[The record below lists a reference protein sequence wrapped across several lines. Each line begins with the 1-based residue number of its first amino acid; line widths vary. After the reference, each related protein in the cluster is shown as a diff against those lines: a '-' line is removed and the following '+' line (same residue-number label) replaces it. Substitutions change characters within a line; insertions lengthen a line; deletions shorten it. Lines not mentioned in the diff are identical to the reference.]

1 MTPVDLHRRRLFVTW
16 RGASHDRNNFR
27 HSVPPRRRQSCPTP
41 EAHNLDAIGYLEDVG
56 HVVADENDGQSA
68 IANGADQVQYL
79 TRFADSQSG
88 SRLIHDNQ
96 ATRENCGSSHRYS
109 LTLSAREFLDGT
121 VYRRKMKPQFV
132 HFPLRFAPHPVLIQ
146 QPEPGPKLS
155 APA

>member
-1 MTPVDLHRRRLFVTW
+1 LFVTW

-27 HSVPPRRRQSCPTP
+27 HGVPLRRRQSCPAP
-41 EAHNLDAIGYLEDVG
+41 EAHDLDAIGYLEDMG
-56 HVVADENDGQSA
+56 HVVADENYGQSP

-88 SRLIHDNQ
+88 GRLIHDDQ
-96 ATRENCGSSHRYS
+96 STCENCGSSYRYS
-109 LTLSAREFLDGT
+109 LTLATREFLDGT
-121 VYRRKMKPQFV
+121 VYRRQMKLQFV
-132 HFPLRFAPHPVLIQ
+132 HFSLRFTPHPALIQ